1 MEYADVATAAAGLEK
16 DGVKPT
22 VLLVRAKLG
31 KGSLRDIT
39 PLLKRWKAERKG
51 QSAAAT
57 AALPEH
63 IAQAIAAIIA
73 QERAAAIQT
82 MQAELEEVTKER
94 DELAEALAAKEDST
108 HETALL
114 LTAERERAAGFA
126 GQIESLKELIAKV
139 EAERDAERER
149 RITAERAQA
158 AAEARIEEIRAA
170 TTQKATPKT
179 TRKKQENLPL

>member
-51 QSAAAT
+51 QSAAVT

-73 QERAAAIQT
+73 QERATAIQI

-94 DELAEALAAKEDST
+94 DELAEALATREDVT
-108 HETALL
+108 NETALSL
-114 LTAERERAAGFA
+114 SAERERAAGFA
-126 GQIESLKELIAKV
+126 GQVESLKELVAKL

-158 AAEARIEEIRAA
+158 VAEARIDEIRATRKPA
-170 TTQKATPKT
+170 TTREKREK
-179 TRKKQENLPL
+179 

>member
-1 MEYADVATAAAGLEK
+1 MEYADVAAAATGLEK

-51 QSAAAT
+51 QRSGNRRT
-57 AALPEH
+57 AGAYCPSYRRNH
-63 IAQAIAAIIA
+63 CPGTSNSYPSHAGGTGGGNKRTRRTGGSTGNKRGRDKRNRSIV
-73 QERAAAIQT
+73 ERR
-82 MQAELEEVTKER
+82 K
-94 DELAEALAAKEDST
+94 
-108 HETALL
+108 
-114 LTAERERAAGFA
+114 ERAAGFA
-126 GQIESLKELIAKV
+126 GQVESLKELVAKL